1 MPRCLLCVLAAVLAC
16 LIGCST
22 REPTAPAAA
31 PSPDPRL
38 ATWPGDPDD
47 GPARLMA
54 ANAGVLDL
62 VDGCVVL
69 RNGSA
74 PTTLVLPAAVS
85 AFDGAAVTIRG
96 RSYPLGTPVL
106 MGGGSYA
113 SDMQSRMRSI
123 WSVPK
128 SCPATEW
135 WATGDLEQG
144 IQTQP
149 RKGEYEP
156 WGFAA
161 VWDSSRK
168 PTPADALTLKT
179 SLIVIPTSGTAL
191 SDTNPRCV
199 VLLDGDDYRALI
211 LPELGRDAG
220 KVHEATIVTVTGTR
234 EDSGA
239 PVPSECRGLP
249 LFRAWTVRFDLP

>member
-1 MPRCLLCVLAAVLAC
+1 MQYVGEQKWPPDRPARPHALDRRCGGHFCSPGDLDDGVLDACPRSAHAPEGLAGWPAEVHVRRCLLCVLAAVLSLVAVV
-16 LIGCST
+16 GCST

-74 PTTLVLPAAVS
+74 PTTLLLPAAVS
-85 AFDGAAVTIRG
+85 AFDGSAVTIRG

-106 MGGGSYA
+106 MGGGSYDA
-113 SDMQSRMRSI
+113 DVQARVRTI

-179 SLIVIPTSGTAL
+179 SLIVIPH
-191 SDTNPRCV
+191 
-199 VLLDGDDYRALI
+199 RA
-211 LPELGRDAG
+211 R
-220 KVHEATIVTVTGTR
+220 R
-234 EDSGA
+234 
-239 PVPSECRGLP
+239 
-249 LFRAWTVRFDLP
+249 